1 MEKHTRRD
9 DTARYDNQITNGTI
23 RGERESL
30 DDSASRRDKAID
42 LNQLTHRELAER
54 WPIG

>member
-9 DTARYDNQITNGTI
+9 DAARYDNNTTNGSI
-23 RGERESL
+23 RNERDSL
-30 DDSASRRDKAID
+30 DDSASRRDKAIG
-42 LNQLTHRELAER
+42 LNQLTHRELEER